1 MAGLIPF
8 NRRHG
13 LYRDLGNFYNMVDD
27 FFSNNW
33 PYEKFFSYGTF
44 KMDVRDNENEYIVEA
59 ELPGVEKEEISL
71 EFNDGR
77 MTISVN
83 RKEEIKEEKNN
94 YIHRERRQSSMN
106 RSVYL
111 NDAKDEGIK
120 ASLENGLLRI
130 VVPKKEDRKKS
141 RRIEIN

>member
-1 MAGLIPF
+1 
-8 NRRHG
+8 
-13 LYRDLGNFYNMVDD
+13 
-27 FFSNNW
+27 
-33 PYEKFFSYGTF
+33 
-44 KMDVRDNENEYIVEA
+44 MDVRDNENEYIVEA